1 MVFRNLILAL
11 LALGFLSISC
21 ASAFDGQ
28 GFYQAPYNPGW
39 SMSQPCYPCPTPYYC
54 NYPMACNYPCQ
65 YPFQYPCQYPC
76 QTPYYCN
83 YPYPNGLY
91 YSPWPY

>member
-39 SMSQPCYPCPTPYYC
+39 CMPQPCYPCPTPYYC
-54 NYPMACNYPCQ
+54 NYPC
-65 YPFQYPCQYPC
+65 QYPCQYPC
-76 QTPYYCN
+76 PYPCQVPYYCN
-83 YPYPNGLY
+83 YPYPNGLC

>member
-28 GFYQAPYNPGW
+28 GYYQAPYYPGW
-39 SMSQPCYPCPTPYYC
+39 CQPQTCYPCPTPYYC
-54 NYPMACNYPCQ
+54 QCQPVCN
-65 YPFQYPCQYPC
+65 YPCQYPC
-76 QTPYYCN
+76 QTPYCYDYSCQGGN
-83 YPYPNGLY
+83 FCYFPYNCPTPWLY
-91 YSPWPY
+91 